1 MKGPFRLLVVE
12 DDPGHAALFLRSLR
26 RAGVKNE
33 VVVLEDGDR
42 ALEFLRAEHRP
53 GGDVML
59 LDLRLPGLDGIG
71 VLTALRQDS
80 LLTDL
85 PVIMTSTTLDPK
97 EEEAC
102 HMLGCDCFVLKPIRH
117 DAFLEA
123 LRRLGVTP
131 LLEDAAQGDPHHA
144 EPG

>member
-12 DDPGHAALFLRSLR
+12 DDPGHAALFQRTLR

-33 VVVLEDGDR
+33 VVVLEDGST
-42 ALEFLRAEHRP
+42 ALEFLKQEHRP
-53 GGDVML
+53 GEDVML

-71 VLTALRQDS
+71 VLGAMRQDP
-80 LLTDL
+80 LLADL

-97 EEEAC
+97 EEEVC
-102 HMLGCDCFVLKPIRH
+102 HVLGCDCFLLKPIRH
-117 DAFLEA
+117 DAFLGA

-131 LLEDAAQGDPHHA
+131 LFEDAGQGEPRHVDPS
-144 EPG
+144 